1 MYKVSKNM
9 CPVKRKPKKNY
20 KGLSAAEERR
30 FRKQFTLSQSEIA
43 ECLGVDTRTIAR
55 WCRQEGLPFK
65 RGAQGKQHEIE
76 LKTALHWSIGHHH
89 STKLNIELSSL
100 ETILF
105 GLAVGHGAAS
115 ENPSFSKWRLQMLQE
130 TDWFDATQ
138 QQITFAIGRLS
149 AFGCL
154 PFRQQQW

>member
-1 MYKVSKNM
+1 M
-9 CPVKRKPKKNY
+9 CPLKRKPKKNY
-20 KGLSAAEERR
+20 KGLTAAEERQ

-89 STKLNIELSSL
+89 AKKINAELSSL

-105 GLAVGHGAAS
+105 GLAIGYCEAL
-115 ENPSFSKWRLQMLQE
+115 ENPSLSTWRSQMLQE
-130 TDWFDATQ
+130 TTWLAATQ
-138 QQITFAIGRLS
+138 LQIIFGIGRLV
-149 AFGCL
+149 GLRLL

>member
-1 MYKVSKNM
+1 M

-20 KGLSAAEERR
+20 KGLSVAEERQ
-30 FRKQFTLSQSEIA
+30 FRKEFTLSQTEIA
-43 ECLGVDTRTIAR
+43 EILGIDTRTIAR
-55 WCRQEGLPFK
+55 WCRSEGLPFE
-65 RGAQGKQHEIE
+65 RGPQGKQHKIE
-76 LKTALHWSIGHHH
+76 LRTALFWSVGRDRAK
-89 STKLNIELSSL
+89 KLGVELSSL
-100 ETILF
+100 ECILF

-115 ENPSFSKWRLQMLQE
+115 ENPSFSKWRSHMLCE
-130 TDWFDATQ
+130 TNWFNATQ